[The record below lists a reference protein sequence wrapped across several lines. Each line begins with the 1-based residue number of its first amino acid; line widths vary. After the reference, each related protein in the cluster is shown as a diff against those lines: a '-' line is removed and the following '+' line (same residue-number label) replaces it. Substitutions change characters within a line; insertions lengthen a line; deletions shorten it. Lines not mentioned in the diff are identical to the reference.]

1 MPYGVGSCQDH
12 PVKIL
17 IRVVITAVALW
28 VATVLVHGIT
38 LNTTDTSK
46 KVLTLL
52 VVAAIFGVINA
63 FLKPIIKSLG
73 CAFYALTLGLVAL
86 VVNAALLELASRLA
100 EKLELPFH
108 VGGFWPA
115 FWGAII
121 VGVVSWFLNMFVSDD
136 DNG

>member
-1 MPYGVGSCQDH
+1 M
-12 PVKIL
+12 KIL

-108 VGGFWPA
+108 VGWFWPA